1 MKKYKTNALYA
12 KELRQSVRSIKFPIT
27 VGLYCFTLAVIGLF
41 TLVAISTS
49 GYSIY
54 NAYTIKQDFI
64 VFYSILF
71 GLEFGLALFAVPAL
85 TGGTISVERDHGTLE
100 MLLITEL
107 GTKRIILGKLLSSIS
122 KLMLYVFSGLPVLA
136 LIFTF
141 GGASIGDLGK
151 YILLIILMSLY
162 IGSFGILMSTIF
174 RKTSTAMAVSYIWVM
189 FITLGTIFIAFV
201 SNVFSSV
208 NNDSLNPIFL
218 LNPVVTM
225 FSLLDAQIGLPDV
238 IGNYINF
245 QKQSGFV
252 MENWFALSLFV
263 QAVITVINISV
274 ANYFLN
280 PFRNKRS
287 RRSVKTSLE
296 V

>member
-12 KELRQSVRSIKFPIT
+12 KEIRQSVRSIKFPIT

-49 GYSIY
+49 GYPTY

-85 TGGTISVERDHGTLE
+85 TGGMISGERDHGTLE
-100 MLLITEL
+100 ILLATAL
-107 GTKRIILGKLLSSIS
+107 GTKRIIIGKLLSAIS
-122 KLMLYVFSGLPVLA
+122 KQMFYVFSSLPVLA

-141 GGASIGDLGK
+141 GGAGIGDLGK

-189 FITLGTIFIAFV
+189 FITLGTIFISFV
-201 SNVFSSV
+201 SNVFSAV
-208 NNDSLNPIFL
+208 NNDFLNPIFL

-225 FSLLDAQIGLPDV
+225 FSLLDTQIGLPDV

-245 QKQSGFV
+245 QKNTSFI
-252 MENWFALSLFV
+252 MRYWFTLSLIV
-263 QAVITVINISV
+263 QTVITVINISV
-274 ANYFLN
+274 AAYLLN
-280 PFRNKRS
+280 PFRKR
-287 RRSVKTSLE
+287 VNQ
-296 V
+296 